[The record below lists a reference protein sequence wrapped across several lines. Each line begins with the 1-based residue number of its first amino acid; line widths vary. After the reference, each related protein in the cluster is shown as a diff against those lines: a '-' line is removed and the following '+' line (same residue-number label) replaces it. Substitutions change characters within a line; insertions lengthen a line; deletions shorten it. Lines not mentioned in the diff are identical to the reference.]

1 MSPKAQEI
9 YKHIT
14 EDAARDSYWK
24 TAARGA
30 MVAENYLPAPA
41 SVKEALGSR
50 GGYFREDTRA
60 LVRHLIE
67 NLGTKVRRVTPADWA
82 EVADKLFQ
90 GNR

>member
-9 YKHIT
+9 YNYIT

-24 TAARGA
+24 AAAWGA

-50 GGYFREDTRA
+50 GQYYREDTRA

-67 NLGTKVRRVTPADWA
+67 NLGTKVRRVTAADWA
-82 EVADKLFQ
+82 EVADRLFQ
-90 GNR
+90 GKH